1 MVIEKLG
8 ERLVLLL
15 TETKSQG
22 ARALASQINHGR
34 NN

>member
-1 MVIEKLG
+1 MEELG

-15 TETKSQG
+15 TGTKAQG
-22 ARALASQINHGR
+22 ALARQINHGR